1 MLNNLKNKGIRSLS
15 RNILEDTLS
24 KILVLPNR
32 LVIPMVPDFDVN
44 DLNGIQSIK
53 PKVFLNLELIG

>member
-32 LVIPMVPDFDVN
+32 LVIPMVPDFNVN

-53 PKVFLNLELIG
+53 PKVFLNLEL